1 MFMLVRNVSL
11 LWLSFVFSYLITTL
25 AQPKYFSHFCGTN
38 VTRNSAFKKNLDT
51 SLSNLTG
58 TNNGFGFFNLSVGQ
72 GIDKVNSAVV
82 CRGDINPDVCQSCLS
97 DSMVTGRKVCP
108 NSSYAILWYDDCW
121 LTYSNDEILGNIDT
135 SDFSYS
141 GSQTTN
147 VGKFNDDLRSL
158 LEKLKADAASGGA
171 LRKFASGNAPGPDS
185 ITIYAIMQCSPDISE
200 QDCISCLDNIIVK
213 HISGKMKGS
222 VRGRALDTMCNFQ
235 YSERRFFNESIA
247 LVNPPPPSSSPSSS
261 RSSSLPSPPP
271 SSSLPS
277 PL

>member
-1 MFMLVRNVSL
+1 MDLAFSIFQSAKASIELTQLLYVEATLIQMCVKAVSVTP
-11 LWLSFVFSYLITTL
+11 WLRRENY
-25 AQPKYFSHFCGTN
+25 
-38 VTRNSAFKKNLDT
+38 
-51 SLSNLTG
+51 
-58 TNNGFGFFNLSVGQ
+58 
-72 GIDKVNSAVV
+72 
-82 CRGDINPDVCQSCLS
+82 
-97 DSMVTGRKVCP
+97 
-108 NSSYAILWYDDCW
+108 
-121 LTYSNDEILGNIDT
+121 E
-135 SDFSYS
+135 S
-141 GSQTTN
+141 GSQTTTN
-147 VGKFNDDLRSL
+147 DDKFNDDLRSL
-158 LEKLKADAASGGA
+158 LDKLKEDAATGGA
-171 LRKFASGNAPGPDS
+171 LRKFASGNTTGPDS